1 MTPDTLARLRSAL
14 AAKRP
19 VALCTRLS
27 DGAQMLL
34 PDDAAE
40 PALAA
45 AAEAALAADKPA
57 QHEGWFIHP
66 HNPALR
72 LLVVGAVHAAQAMLP
87 IAAALGYAVTVIDP
101 RRAFATEERLPG
113 VTIVADWPDDAMAAL
128 APDTRTAI
136 VTLTHDPKIDDPALD
151 AALRSAAFYIGALGS
166 TRTHAKR
173 VARLREIGHADDA
186 IARIH
191 APVGLDI
198 RGVTAPEIAL
208 SVMAEIVAVR
218 RGAAIARRAPAAA

>member
-1 MTPDTLARLRSAL
+1 LSA
-14 AAKRP
+14 
-19 VALCTRLS
+19 
-27 DGAQMLL
+27 
-34 PDDAAE
+34 
-40 PALAA
+40 
-45 AAEAALAADKPA
+45 AALAADKPA

-66 HNPALR
+66 HNPPLR
-72 LLVVGAVHAAQAMLP
+72 LIIVGAVHAAQAMLP

-113 VTIVADWPDDAMAAL
+113 VTIVAEWPDDAMAAL

-151 AALRSAAFYIGALGS
+151 AALRSPAFYIGALGS

-173 VARLREIGHADDA
+173 VARLREMGHAEET

-218 RGAAIARRAPAAA
+218 RGAAIARRAHPAPAAA